1 MSTISTRP
9 AATAADGLVP
19 GSPRR
24 SALRAT
30 TWCCPALLT
39 LILGFYQSGR
49 PELWRDELASW
60 SFASRPVP
68 ALLATV
74 QLSGATQAAYYLTLH
89 YWIALAG
96 ASATAMRSISVLAM
110 AAAAAC
116 VACAGRRLAGTQA
129 GLAAGLVFAV
139 VPSTSRYAQEVRYYA
154 PQVLLAAVATLLL
167 LRAVDRPSAG
177 RWSAYAASLAAL
189 GYLDI
194 TALVLISGHAAW
206 TALRWQQAGADD
218 TRDRRL
224 LWFIPAVGGAAA
236 ACLPMIIAGASQQA
250 GQLYWLTRPGLGLGF
265 LARFCANLC
274 YSIPVAVALI
284 VLGVIAW
291 AVSWRLAA
299 FCTAGALLPVV
310 AVWIISQGPQSYFWP
325 RYLLYTVISWA
336 LLAGIALSKVKPPA
350 AVAAVVVLGL
360 LGAGDQAAIRERGA
374 HNWAAYPAAAGP
386 GYPDYAAAAAYVAA
400 HDQAGDGIV
409 YQPGGMM
416 IDLGLTYY
424 LPDGPRQLFITRT
437 PAQAHW
443 LYPAYCEHPAHCLGD
458 ATRIW
463 IVVGGHRRQPYR
475 SLPPAQAAVLRTGYT
490 MAGVRRVR
498 GLTVF
503 LLDRAVNGRSTTAS
517 SDK

>member
-1 MSTISTRP
+1 MTAISTRR
-9 AATAADGLVP
+9 AATAPAGLVP
-19 GSPRR
+19 GRLRR

-30 TWCCPALLT
+30 TWCGPAILT
-39 LILGFYQSGR
+39 LILGFYQAGR

-74 QLSGATQAAYYLTLH
+74 QLSGATQVAYYLLLH

-96 ASATAMRSISVLAM
+96 ASAIAMRSVSVLAM
-110 AAAAAC
+110 TGAAAC
-116 VACAGRRLAGTQA
+116 VACAGRRLAGAQA
-129 GLAAGLVFAV
+129 GLAAGLAFAV

-167 LRAVDRPSAG
+167 LRAVDKPSAG

-194 TALVLISGHAAW
+194 TALALISGHAAW
-206 TALRWQQAGADD
+206 PALHWNQQ
-218 TRDRRL
+218 RDRRL
-224 LWFIPAVGGAAA
+224 LRFIPAVGGAAA

-250 GQLYWLTRPGLGLGF
+250 GQLYWLTRPGLSLGF
-265 LARFCANLC
+265 LGSFCANLC
-274 YSIPVAVALI
+274 YSIPVAVALLG
-284 VLGVIAW
+284 LGVLAW
-291 AVSWRLAA
+291 LVNWRPAA
-299 FCTAGALLPVV
+299 FCTAGALLPVA

-336 LLAGIALSKVKPPA
+336 LLAGLALSKVRPAA
-350 AVAAVVVLGL
+350 AVAALAMLGL
-360 LGAGDQAAIRERGA
+360 LGAGDQVAIRERGA
-374 HNWAAYPAAAGP
+374 HNWAAYPAAGR
-386 GYPDYAAAAAYVAA
+386 GYPDYAAAAAYIAA
-400 HDQAGDGIV
+400 RDRTGDGIV

-416 IDLGLTYY
+416 INLGLAYY
-424 LPDGPRQLFITRT
+424 LPDGPRPLFISRT

-443 LYPAYCEHPAHCLGD
+443 LYPAYCQHPARCLGD
-458 ATRIW
+458 AARIW
-463 IVVGGHRRQPYR
+463 IVVGGHPRRPYR
-475 SLPPAQAAVLRTGYT
+475 SLPPAQTAVLRAGYT
-490 MAGVRRVR
+490 MAGMRRVH

-503 LLDRAVNGRSTTAS
+503 LLDHAVNGRSTTAS